1 MQDYR
6 KLVVWQRAHQ
16 FVLALYAV
24 TRAFPEEE
32 RYGLTSQTRRAALSI
47 PANIAEGCGRETAA
61 DFRRFLYVAMG
72 SAREVDYYLLLA
84 RDLGLV
90 DEALGNRLMN
100 DLDEIQRMLKTLINR
115 LSESQGGSH

>member
-16 FVLALYAV
+16 FVLALYAA

-61 DFRRFLYVAMG
+61 EFRRFLYVAMG

-90 DEALGNRLMN
+90 DETLGKRLMN